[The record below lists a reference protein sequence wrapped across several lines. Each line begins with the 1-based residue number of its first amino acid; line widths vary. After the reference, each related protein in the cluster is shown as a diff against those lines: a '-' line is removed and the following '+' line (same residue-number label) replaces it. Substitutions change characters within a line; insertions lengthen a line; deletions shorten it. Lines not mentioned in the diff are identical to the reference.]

1 MTAEDRLSAF
11 LNEGRGPARDLAF
24 EVEVMQRV
32 AGREFLRTVGVAGLF
47 AMAGGVVLWAV
58 APLLVPVIEPAA
70 ALAAPAAA
78 ILTVTA
84 GVLVFGQ
91 GLMRRS

>member
-11 LNEGRGPARDLAF
+11 LSEGQGPARDLAF

-32 AGREFLRTVGVAGLF
+32 AGRELLRTLGVAGLF
-47 AMAGGVVLWAV
+47 AAAGGVVLWAV
-58 APLLVPVIEPAA
+58 APMLTPVIEPAA

-78 ILTVTA
+78 ILAVTA
-84 GVLVFGQ
+84 GVVLFGQ
-91 GLMRRS
+91 GVLRRT

>member
-11 LNEGRGPARDLAF
+11 LNEDRGPARDLAF
-24 EVEVMQRV
+24 ELEVMQRV
-32 AGREFLRTVGVAGLF
+32 AGRELLRTVGVSALF
-47 AMAGGVVLWAV
+47 AGAGGVVLWAV
-58 APLLVPVIEPAA
+58 APMLTPLIEPAA

-84 GVLVFGQ
+84 GLVLFGQ
-91 GLMRRS
+91 GMLRRS